1 MSRPEHISP
10 PEIYYGDVEATKYT
24 QNSRIQTI
32 QTEMTLRALE
42 LLALPENA
50 GPQFLLDIGC
60 GSGLSG
66 EIIEEEGHVWVGCDV
81 APSML
86 EVALDREVEGDLFLQ
101 DIGQGFGFRAGTFDG
116 AISISVLQWLFNSD
130 SSSHNPAQ
138 RLLRFFTT
146 LHSSLKRPSRAV
158 LQFYPESDDQVHLA
172 LSTAMR
178 AGFGGGLVIDYP
190 NSRKAKKFFLC
201 LMVGGGGG
209 GTNNKA
215 AQEQIP
221 KGLEMEDGK
230 VRNEVKREKVQGRKR
245 KGKEMEE
252 KGGKDWILR
261 KKELYRKRGK
271 EDVPRDSKFTARKR
285 KTRF

>member
-24 QNSRIQTI
+24 QNSRIQNI
-32 QTEMTLRALE
+32 QTEMTYRALE
-42 LLALPENA
+42 LLNLPESST
-50 GPQFLLDIGC
+50 PSFLLDIGC

-66 EIIEEEGHVWVGCDV
+66 EILEEAGHLWVGCDV

-86 EVALDREVEGDLFLQ
+86 EVALEREVEGDLFLQ
-101 DIGQGFGFRAGTFDG
+101 DIGQGFGFRPGTFDG

-138 RLLRFFTT
+138 RLIRFFTT

-172 LSTAMR
+172 LTSAQR
-178 AGFGGGLVIDYP
+178 AGFGGGLVVDYP

-201 LMVGGGGG
+201 LMVGQQGE
-209 GTNNKA
+209 KPKK
-215 AQEQIP
+215 EEIP
-221 KGLEMEDGK
+221 KGLEGEGPM
-230 VRNEVKREKVQGRKR
+230 VRNENAREKGKAPRGKR
-245 KGKEMEE
+245 RNVKDE
-252 KGGKDWILR
+252 KGGKEWILK

-271 EDVPRDSKFTARKR
+271 EDVPLDSKYTARKR

>member
-1 MSRPEHISP
+1 MQPCLSSVQLLTP
-10 PEIYYGDVEATKYT
+10 IY
-24 QNSRIQTI
+24 
-32 QTEMTLRALE
+32 
-42 LLALPENA
+42 
-50 GPQFLLDIGC
+50 
-60 GSGLSG
+60 LSL
-66 EIIEEEGHVWVGCDV
+66 V
-81 APSML
+81 PSL
-86 EVALDREVEGDLFLQ
+86 SY
-101 DIGQGFGFRAGTFDG
+101 
-116 AISISVLQWLFNSD
+116 SISVLQWLFNSD
-130 SSSHNPAQ
+130 SSSHNPGQ

-209 GTNNKA
+209 GTSNKA
-215 AQEQIP
+215 AQDQIP
-221 KGLEMEDGK
+221 KGLEMDDGK
-230 VRNEVKREKVQGRKR
+230 VRNEVKREKVQRRR
-245 KGKEMEE
+245 KGKKVEE